1 MQQSLKL
8 PFLIIVGLF
17 LTILLTWPFVTK
29 IKIFYP
35 DVSDYALVGWI
46 LWYNQDSLVT
56 GRILDQQAY
65 FNSNQFYPLPL
76 SLAYSEHLFI
86 PSLIFAPIYWFSKD
100 LIFSVNY
107 YSILAFVLSFVSSF
121 YCVKYFMRRLVPF
134 QKRNDD
140 GLKIYFASLIGAFV
154 FTFNP
159 LTFAQF
165 YGHHLQL
172 MGKFFLPP
180 LLLFAY
186 LYVTEP
192 NRRNAFLFF
201 LFFTLNALSSIYFQI
216 FSLIFIPIFWLP
228 FLITRLVKKNFCFFI
243 DFLKNSLI
251 ILIFLP
257 ILFFF
262 NLPYLQFSSL
272 EGVHRTLAENTFFSA
287 RALDWG
293 LSLKVNFLYGKL
305 VQEFDFLREPKD
317 LNGLFNYSEHTLFP
331 NLIPIFLFLFSL
343 YFLRWR
349 TVYVAFFLILF
360 ASAYFT
366 FGPFSDFYLRLY
378 DHLIILQ
385 GIRVPTRFQFIF
397 YLPFSL
403 LVALGMYKLLGI
415 AKKFSVVVLI
425 VIWFFLLLENIN
437 KVNFNDSSPTI
448 HYINF
453 QKNNKSILIKLLT
466 GKKTIH
472 YPIFTEGPANNVRYL
487 NWSTVTKETIFNG
500 YSGYYPG
507 DWGNYA
513 EQIKKLDLKALKKMD
528 LLGFDYLIIHK
539 DLFDQVSARSYNNNI
554 DLLLKV
560 QVYKDEKI
568 EVIDLKAFKFKKAI
582 CTTRD
587 IKFEIDAKSYPVAQ
601 ISGTIFQIFP
611 KIILFNPKDCYIV
624 NKNQDRYSKIEFI
637 LRGRKQS
644 LPINLPILIEPQQ
657 KIRLN

>member
-1 MQQSLKL
+1 MKQCFKL

-29 IKIFYP
+29 IKIYYP

-107 YSILAFVLSFVSSF
+107 YSILSFVLSFISSF
-121 YCVKYFMRRLVPF
+121 YSIRFFMRKLIPV
-134 QKRNDD
+134 QKRKNDD
-140 GLKIYFASLIGAFV
+140 LSIPFACLIGAFV

-180 LLLFAY
+180 LLVFAY
-186 LYVTEP
+186 LYITEP

-228 FLITRLVKKNFCFFI
+228 FLLSRLIKKNFYFFI
-243 DFLKNSLI
+243 DFFKNSLI

-257 ILFFF
+257 FLFFF
-262 NLPYLQFSSL
+262 NSPYLQFSSL
-272 EGVHRTLAENTFFSA
+272 EGVHRTLAENAFFSA
-287 RALDWG
+287 RLADWG

-305 VQEFDFLREPKD
+305 VQELDFFREPKD
-317 LNGLFNYSEHTLFP
+317 PNGLFNYSEHTLFP
-331 NLIPIFLFLFSL
+331 NSIPIFLFLFSF
-343 YFLRWR
+343 YFLRLR
-349 TVYVAFFLILF
+349 TVYVAFLMLLF
-360 ASAYFT
+360 ASAYLT
-366 FGPFSDFYLRLY
+366 FGPFTNFYSRLY
-378 DHLIILQ
+378 DFLIILQ

-403 LVALGMYKLLGI
+403 LVGLGAYKLLGI
-415 AKKFSVVVLI
+415 AKKFSILVLI
-425 VIWFFLLLENIN
+425 IIWFFLILENVN
-437 KVNFNDSSPTI
+437 KVNFNDSSQTL
-448 HYINF
+448 HYIDS

-466 GKKTIH
+466 GKKTVH
-472 YPIFTEGPANNVRYL
+472 FPIFTEGPANNTRYL
-487 NWSTVTKETIFNG
+487 NWSTVTREIIFNG
-500 YSGYYPG
+500 YSGYYPD
-507 DWGNYA
+507 DWGNFA
-513 EQIKKLDLKALKKMD
+513 KQIKKLDQEALKKMD
-528 LLGFDYLIIHK
+528 LLGFDYLVIHK
-539 DLFDQVSARSYNNNI
+539 DLFSQADARSYNNI
-554 DLLLKV
+554 DLLHQA

-568 EVIDLKAFKFKKAI
+568 EVVDLKSFKFKETI

-587 IKFEIDAKSYPVAQ
+587 IKFEINVKSYPITQ

-611 KIILFNPKDCYIV
+611 KIILLNPKDCYLV
-624 NKNQDRYSKIEFI
+624 SKYQDRYSKIEFI
-637 LRGRKQS
+637 MKGKKQS
-644 LPINLPILIEPQQ
+644 LPINLPLLIEPQQ
-657 KIRLN
+657 KIKLN